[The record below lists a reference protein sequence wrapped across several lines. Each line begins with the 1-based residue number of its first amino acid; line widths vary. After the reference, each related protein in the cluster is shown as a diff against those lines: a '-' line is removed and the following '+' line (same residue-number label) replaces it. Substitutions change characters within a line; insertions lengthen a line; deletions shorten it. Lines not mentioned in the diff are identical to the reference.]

1 MPLCHQHGHKTFPK
15 GLVMRVLKT
24 YRVHDFIPRG
34 LRLKDPIGN
43 SHSESTLHDASM
55 SLLKQRLNHY
65 RTAFIQQQQLLK
77 TTMDKL
83 QQLLTDDL
91 YNKLLEMHKRTASVM
106 FNSLLTKHDKK
117 FSSLLLEFSLPFL
130 SPYSLLQSFN
140 LNIPTISGPLKST
153 TRLIKPDDCRRTV
166 INLTDT
172 QLTTPQTELL
182 SLDLKFSPTEVKS
195 KVSTIASKIESST
208 RTFSPAV
215 ENTIVNDISNILQRP
230 STAKPNLKL
239 RLSTALKSLQRQKN
253 TLKITG
259 ADKGNA
265 TVIMTQKQYNDKILV
280 HLDLD
285 CYTPLNKEP
294 TDSLNRKL
302 ESILKK
308 LLKENKIDKPFFDSC
323 RTSNARRP
331 QLYGLPKIHK
341 PGNPIRPIVSFYN
354 TPLSSLHKQLSIILK
369 PLTISPL
376 RLKDSS
382 DFVKHLNSSSDPN
395 YSYYCSLDVKSLYTS
410 CDMRLATTTV
420 LDKLQE
426 DPTILPDNITVDAV
440 YTLLNFSL
448 DNSYYQYQDKFYK
461 QTTGG
466 PMGSPLTVT
475 LAKIRVTET
484 EQLALETSSQPPK
497 HYRHFVDDGFGH
509 FMDKQHANNFLRHIN
524 GLTNDLQYT
533 IEHPSPDGSIPYLD
547 VLIHADKTTS
557 VYRKPTSTPTTPPTH
572 RNP

>member
-1 MPLCHQHGHKTFPK
+1 MLGRILHGSKKEHQKWFGEKSEMPSQYLNNESKILATFN
-15 GLVMRVLKT
+15 
-24 YRVHDFIPRG
+24 Y
-34 LRLKDPIGN
+34 
-43 SHSESTLHDASM
+43 
-55 SLLKQRLNHY
+55 
-65 RTAFIQQQQLLK
+65 
-77 TTMDKL
+77 
-83 QQLLTDDL
+83 
-91 YNKLLEMHKRTASVM
+91 
-106 FNSLLTKHDKK
+106 KH
-117 FSSLLLEFSLPFL
+117 
-130 SPYSLLQSFN
+130 
-140 LNIPTISGPLKST
+140 
-153 TRLIKPDDCRRTV
+153 DDCRRTV

-182 SLDLKFSPTEVKS
+182 SLGLKFSPTELKP
-195 KVSTIASKIESST
+195 KISTLASKIESST
-208 RTFSPAV
+208 RTLSPAV
-215 ENTIVNDISNILQRP
+215 ENAIVNDISNIFQRP
-230 STAKPNLKL
+230 SITKPNLKPH
-239 RLSTALKSLQRQKN
+239 LSAALKSLQRQKN
-253 TLKITG
+253 TLKITR

-265 TVIMTQKQYNDKILV
+265 TVIMTQKQYNDKILE

-285 CYTPLNKEP
+285 CYTPLNKDP

-302 ESILKK
+302 DSVLKK
-308 LLKENKIDKPFFDSC
+308 LLKEKKIDKPFFDSC
-323 RTSNARRP
+323 RTSNPRRP

-410 CDMRLATTTV
+410 CDMRLAAKTV

-448 DNSYYQYQDKFYK
+448 DNSYFQYNDQFYK

-466 PMGSPLTVT
+466 PMGSPLTVA
-475 LAKIRVTET
+475 LAEIRVTET

-509 FMDKQHANNFLRHIN
+509 FMNQQHANEFLRHIN

-533 IEHPSPDGSIPYLD
+533 IEHPTPDGSIPYLD

-557 VYRKPTSTPTTPPTH
+557 VYRKPTHTNLYTHYSSSTPQSSKDSVISSLTRRAHTICSPCHLEPKIQHIKQILLSNGYPLRRINVIMARTLKNLKKKNPPKLKTSPSA
-572 RNP
+572 NILLPYPAG